1 MKNRQSKYLQEFKKQ
16 QSRLRSLTRR
26 WKKKGFMIALD
37 LKKPA
42 KIDKKKIEQL
52 KSYNIETLTQ
62 KRKVYSFNPV
72 TGEFIGIARPYDI
85 ESSKNRKSKKVKEDI
100 EEEVPEV
107 DYTILYNVRSYLE
120 SPDREENDEICSYC
134 LNILES
140 EIDEYGEDVIALRV
154 NSSSY
159 ETLAAAQAATYS
171 YDGELKSAVLHLL
184 NIITGGVDSSVM
196 QDIDDI
202 LNRMDREYREKLK
215 QARKEQ
221 LKFKARWAGI

>member
-1 MKNRQSKYLQEFKKQ
+1 MKNKQSKYIQEFKKQ
-16 QSRLRSLTRR
+16 QSRLRSLMRR

-42 KIDKKKIEQL
+42 KIDKKKIEQM
-52 KSYNIETLTQ
+52 KSYNIESLTE
-62 KRKVYSFNPV
+62 KKKVYIFNPK
-72 TGEFIGIARPYDI
+72 TGDFIGTARPYDI
-85 ESSKNRKSKKVKEDI
+85 EKSKIRTKKQQESED
-100 EEEVPEV
+100 EETPEI

-120 SPDREENDEICSYC
+120 SPDREENDEICAYC

-221 LKFKARWAGI
+221 LKFKARWVGI